1 MTWVADIPRRFV
13 REPTAAEYRELRRL
27 RGTQLP
33 GLAVRAR
40 IVLLS
45 AERVPIPE
53 IMRRRRVSRP
63 TVAGWL
69 RRFEQSGVPGLLT
82 RARSGRPSR
91 VTPDLLRHL
100 AIVTSA
106 RPRDLGVPRPAWS
119 LAQLREYLVKTGAAP
134 AISLED
140 RKSTRLNSSHTVIS
154 YAVFCLKKKKKKNKT
169 QCKHHA
175 YYMTHAA

>member
-33 GLAVRAR
+33 GLGVRAR
-40 IVLLS
+40 IGLLS

-69 RRFEQSGVPGLLT
+69 RRFEQSGFPGTLT

-91 VTPDLLRHL
+91 GTPDLLRPL
-100 AIVTSA
+100 GSVPSA
-106 RPRDLGVPRPAWS
+106 LPRSLGSPPPAS
-119 LAQLREYLVKTGAAP
+119 
-134 AISLED
+134 
-140 RKSTRLNSSHTVIS
+140 RLS
-154 YAVFCLKKKKKKNKT
+154 
-169 QCKHHA
+169 
-175 YYMTHAA
+175 